1 MGTCLIESCG
11 RKWEEMSDCGVVRGL
26 GRWGTGEREGGQSG
40 RDGLGLSV
48 IFMPGDISFP

>member
-1 MGTCLIESCG
+1 MGSCLIQSCG
-11 RKWEEMSDCGVVRGL
+11 RKWEEMSDSGTMRGL
-26 GRWGTGEREGGQSG
+26 GRWGTWEREGGQSG